1 MSKLLLNSTIGK
13 LYDDKIVIHNNRFFY
28 DRIVSMNM
36 EEQVNYKINLVFL
49 LTSIFF
55 FALAQMK
62 MTDFIFFYFFLFLCS
77 IALVLSAMYRRKD
90 YFLIFSFSMG
100 EQLEF
105 KIKSKSKEEVKH
117 FLEAAL
123 EAKKR
128 TPEKRKTLE

>member
-1 MSKLLLNSTIGK
+1 M
-13 LYDDKIVIHNNRFFY
+13 VIHNNRFFY

-55 FALAQMK
+55 FALAQTR
-62 MTDFIFFYFFLFLCS
+62 MTDLLFFYFFLFLCS
-77 IALVLSAMYRRKD
+77 IALALSALYHRKD

-100 EQLEF
+100 EQLEL

-117 FLEAAL
+117 FLDAAL

-128 TPEKRKTLE
+128 IPKREPHLNRIF